1 MVNQADLRVVRSKKM
16 IKDAFV
22 DLIEKE
28 GYENITIK
36 DIAKRAMINRKTF
49 YSHYESKAVLF
60 DEIVKDTLDLLM
72 QNLQYEKLDFD
83 DALFSIDLQRE
94 IQTILHNVTEN
105 RRLFRILFSSSSSY
119 ELTMQIERLL
129 QTKIIY
135 KLIKANPAKDL
146 SEIPQ
151 ELLTSSVSSVF
162 MIIIKWWINQDVY
175 SEEDAAKIF
184 LKLVSTGFTKSFGF
198 TN

>member
-1 MVNQADLRVVRSKKM
+1 MLIVTFHDGHLHWFYCTSHLPCPSNRVR
-16 IKDAFV
+16 F
-22 DLIEKE
+22 
-28 GYENITIK
+28 
-36 DIAKRAMINRKTF
+36 
-49 YSHYESKAVLF
+49 
-60 DEIVKDTLDLLM
+60 
-72 QNLQYEKLDFD
+72 
-83 DALFSIDLQRE
+83 

-175 SEEDAAKIF
+175 SKEDAAKIF

>member
-49 YSHYESKAVLF
+49 YCHYESKAVLF

-135 KLIKANPAKDL
+135 KLIKANPAKYL
-146 SEIPQ
+146 SEIPR

>member
-94 IQTILHNVTEN
+94 I
-105 RRLFRILFSSSSSY
+105 
-119 ELTMQIERLL
+119 
-129 QTKIIY
+129 
-135 KLIKANPAKDL
+135 L
-146 SEIPQ
+146 SLPH
-151 ELLTSSVSSVF
+151 
-162 MIIIKWWINQDVY
+162 
-175 SEEDAAKIF
+175 
-184 LKLVSTGFTKSFGF
+184 
-198 TN
+198 